1 MYYSILYSIFFIGF
15 GSSVTSRE
23 GMHKY
28 TSYRVDVRPATSM
41 GQPIDMMATQSFTAV
56 LRRYSDFLWLYEKL
70 QQERAGAAI
79 V

>member
-1 MYYSILYSIFFIGF
+1 
-15 GSSVTSRE
+15 
-23 GMHKY
+23 MHKY